1 MLHKKTPDDEAL
13 FRFTSQYEAAPFHSA
28 MKHFRFRSNMK
39 HSACA
44 AYNEKMKN
52 ESILHMKPVNASQNC
67 RTSRVSMDDLSEL
80 KAIEKMPFCGI
91 LNQVELTERKE
102 IPAYA
107 GGVEK

>member
-1 MLHKKTPDDEAL
+1 
-13 FRFTSQYEAAPFHSA
+13 
-28 MKHFRFRSNMK
+28 
-39 HSACA
+39 
-44 AYNEKMKN
+44 
-52 ESILHMKPVNASQNC
+52 
-67 RTSRVSMDDLSEL
+67 MDDLFEL

>member
-1 MLHKKTPDDEAL
+1 MKQLRYEAFSLSLKYEAL
-13 FRFTSQYEAAPFHSA
+13 RLRCVWWE
-28 MKHFRFRSNMK
+28 
-39 HSACA
+39 
-44 AYNEKMKN
+44 N

>member
-1 MLHKKTPDDEAL
+1 
-13 FRFTSQYEAAPFHSA
+13 
-28 MKHFRFRSNMK
+28 
-39 HSACA
+39 
-44 AYNEKMKN
+44 
-52 ESILHMKPVNASQNC
+52 MKPVNASQNC
-67 RTSRVSMDDLSEL
+67 RTSRVSIDDLSEL

>member
-13 FRFTSQYEAAPFHSA
+13 FRFTSQYEAAPFYSA

-39 HSACA
+39 HSAYA
-44 AYNEKMKN
+44 AYDEKMRVF
-52 ESILHMKPVNASQNC
+52 STWSLSMR